1 MRKNIAS
8 KASPKSSPKERTL
21 KQKFFRTL
29 SFGEGRVRLLIVCC
43 LLVMVSCKARKQ
55 VLVARK
61 ADSSAKSV
69 DNKMSSKLNAI
80 RAKQVNF
87 NTFSGKAKTKLNING
102 NSNDVTLNIRI
113 ERDKRIWVSITAILG
128 VEAARAL
135 ITPDSILL
143 INRLQGVYL
152 RKPFSYVYKYAST
165 QVNYKTLE
173 SLLIGNAVPEL
184 LNEKAEL
191 TNADGNTTLS
201 GSLQDLLYKL
211 VLGAD
216 LKVTQTNLSNQ
227 SAGQSLQVINNSFIQ
242 ATNRVMPSQIDIA
255 SVVKDKKIQVN
266 LHYTKADFD
275 VQQEY
280 PFNIPANYEP
290 AK

>member
-1 MRKNIAS
+1 MKKNILN
-8 KASPKSSPKERTL
+8 K
-21 KQKFFRTL
+21 
-29 SFGEGRVRLLIVCC
+29 LLIACC
-43 LLVMVSCKARKQ
+43 LLAMVSCKARKQ
-55 VLVARK
+55 LIVTRQ
-61 ADSSAKSV
+61 ADSAAKPL
-69 DNKMSSKLNAI
+69 DNVSSKLDAI
-80 RAKQVNF
+80 RAKQVSF
-87 NTFSGKAKTKLNING
+87 NTFAGKAKTKLDING

-113 ERDKRIWVSITAILG
+113 ERDKKIWVSITAIFG

-152 RKPFSYVYKYAST
+152 RKPFSYVYKYASN

-173 SLLIGNAVPEL
+173 SLLIGNAIPEL
-184 LNEKAEL
+184 LNEKAVFIN
-191 TNADGNTTLS
+191 TDGNTMLS
-201 GSLQDLLYKL
+201 GNLQDLLYKL
-211 VLGAD
+211 IVGAD

-227 SAGQSLQVINNSFIQ
+227 NEGQSLQVVNNTFIL

-266 LHYTKADFD
+266 LHYTKADYD
-275 VQQEY
+275 VPQDY
-280 PFNIPANYEP
+280 PFSIPASYEA

>member
-55 VLVARK
+55 VLVARN
-61 ADSSAKSV
+61 ADSSAKPV
-69 DNKMSSKLNAI
+69 DNKLSSKLNAI
-80 RAKQVNF
+80 REKQVNF

-152 RKPFSYVYKYAST
+152 RKPFSYVYKYASS

-184 LNEKAEL
+184 LNEKADL

-216 LKVTQTNLSNQ
+216 LKVTQTNLSNE
-227 SAGQSLQVINNSFIQ
+227 SAGQSLQVVNNSFIQ

-275 VQQEY
+275 VSQEY

>member
-1 MRKNIAS
+1 MI
-8 KASPKSSPKERTL
+8 
-21 KQKFFRTL
+21 
-29 SFGEGRVRLLIVCC
+29 
-43 LLVMVSCKARKQ
+43 SCKARKH
-55 VLVARK
+55 VIVSRK
-61 ADSSAKSV
+61 ADSTAKPL
-69 DNKMSSKLNAI
+69 DNVSSKLDAI
-80 RAKQVNF
+80 KAKQVNF
-87 NTFSGKAKTKLNING
+87 NTFAGRAKTKLDING

-113 ERDKRIWVSITAILG
+113 QRDKKIWVSITAILG

-152 RKPFSYVYKYAST
+152 RKPFSYVYKYASN

-173 SLLIGNAVPEL
+173 SLLIGNAIPEL
-184 LNEKAEL
+184 LNEKADVV
-191 TNADGNTTLS
+191 NADGNTTLS

-211 VLGAD
+211 IVGAD

-227 SAGQSLQVINNSFIQ
+227 NEGQSLQVVNNTFIQ
-242 ATNRVMPSQIDIA
+242 ATNRIMPSEIDIA

-266 LHYTKADFD
+266 LHYTKADYD

-280 PFNIPANYEP
+280 PFSIPASYEA

>member
-1 MRKNIAS
+1 MKKNILN
-8 KASPKSSPKERTL
+8 K
-21 KQKFFRTL
+21 
-29 SFGEGRVRLLIVCC
+29 LLIVCC

-61 ADSSAKSV
+61 SDSAAKPL
-69 DNKMSSKLNAI
+69 DNNVSSKLDAI

-87 NTFSGKAKTKLNING
+87 NTFAGRAKTKLDING

-113 ERDKRIWVSITAILG
+113 ERDKKIWVSITAIFG

-152 RKPFSYVYKYAST
+152 RKPFSYVYKYASS

-173 SLLIGNAVPEL
+173 SLLIGNAIPEL
-184 LNEKAEL
+184 LNDKAEFVA
-191 TNADGNTTLS
+191 ADGNTTLS
-201 GSLQDLLYKL
+201 GNLQDLLYKL
-211 VLGAD
+211 IVGAD

-227 SAGQSLQVINNSFIQ
+227 NEGQSLQVINNTFIQ
-242 ATNRVMPSQIDIA
+242 ATNRVMPSEIDIA

-266 LHYTKADFD
+266 LHYTKTDFD
-275 VQQEY
+275 VQQDY
-280 PFNIPANYEP
+280 PFNIPASYEP

>member
-55 VLVARK
+55 VLVARN
-61 ADSSAKSV
+61 ADSSAKPV
-69 DNKMSSKLNAI
+69 DNKLSSKLNAI
-80 RAKQVNF
+80 REKQVNF

-152 RKPFSYVYKYAST
+152 RKPFSYVYKYASS

-216 LKVTQTNLSNQ
+216 LKVTQTNLSNE
-227 SAGQSLQVINNSFIQ
+227 SAGQSLQVVNNSFIQ

-275 VQQEY
+275 VSQEY

>member
-1 MRKNIAS
+1 
-8 KASPKSSPKERTL
+8 
-21 KQKFFRTL
+21 
-29 SFGEGRVRLLIVCC
+29 
-43 LLVMVSCKARKQ
+43 MVSCKARKQ
-55 VLVARK
+55 VTVVRK
-61 ADSSAKSV
+61 ADSTAKPL
-69 DNKMSSKLNAI
+69 DNVSSKLDAI

-87 NTFSGKAKTKLNING
+87 NTFAGRAKTKLDING

-152 RKPFSYVYKYAST
+152 RKPFSYVYKYASN

-173 SLLIGNAVPEL
+173 SLLIGNAIPEL
-184 LNEKAEL
+184 LNEKADVV
-191 TNADGNTTLS
+191 NADGNTTLS

-211 VLGAD
+211 IVGAD

-227 SAGQSLQVINNSFIQ
+227 NERQSLQVVNNTFIQ
-242 ATNRVMPSQIDIA
+242 ATNRIMPSQIDIA

-266 LHYTKADFD
+266 LHYTKADYD

-280 PFNIPANYEP
+280 PFSIPASYEA

>member
-1 MRKNIAS
+1 MKKNILN
-8 KASPKSSPKERTL
+8 K
-21 KQKFFRTL
+21 
-29 SFGEGRVRLLIVCC
+29 LLIACC
-43 LLVMVSCKARKQ
+43 LLAMVSCKARKQ
-55 VLVARK
+55 VTVIRK
-61 ADSSAKSV
+61 ADSAAKPL
-69 DNKMSSKLNAI
+69 DNVSSKLDAI

-87 NTFSGKAKTKLNING
+87 NTFAGRAKTKLDING

-113 ERDKRIWVSITAILG
+113 ERDKKIWVSITAILG

-173 SLLIGNAVPEL
+173 SLLIGNAIPEL
-184 LNEKAEL
+184 LNEKADVV
-191 TNADGNTTLS
+191 NADGNTTLS

-211 VLGAD
+211 IVGAD

-227 SAGQSLQVINNSFIQ
+227 NEGQSLQVVNNTFIQ
-242 ATNRVMPSQIDIA
+242 ATNRIMPSEIDIA

-266 LHYTKADFD
+266 LHYTKADYD

-280 PFNIPANYEP
+280 PFSIPASYEA

>member
-1 MRKNIAS
+1 MK
-8 KASPKSSPKERTL
+8 KSTL
-21 KQKFFRTL
+21 N
-29 SFGEGRVRLLIVCC
+29 RLLIACC
-43 LLVMVSCKARKQ
+43 LLTLVSCAAKKH

-61 ADSSAKSV
+61 ADSAAKPL
-69 DNKMSSKLNAI
+69 DNKKSSKLEAI

-87 NTFSGKAKTKLNING
+87 NTFAGKAKTKLSIGN

-113 ERDKRIWVSITAILG
+113 EHDKKIWVSITAILG

-152 RKPFSYVYKYAST
+152 RKPFSYVYKFASPE
-165 QVNYKTLE
+165 VNYKTLE
-173 SLLIGNAVPEL
+173 SLLIGNAIPEL
-184 LNEKAEL
+184 LTE
-191 TNADGNTTLS
+191 NADFADTNGSTAISGNLHE
-201 GSLQDLLYKL
+201 LLYKL
-211 VLGAD
+211 LIGAD
-216 LKVTQTNLSNQ
+216 FKVTQTNLSNESQ
-227 SAGQSLQVINNSFIQ
+227 GQSLQVVNNTFIQ

-280 PFNIPANYEP
+280 PFSIPSGYEP
-290 AK
+290 GK

>member
-1 MRKNIAS
+1 MKKNILN
-8 KASPKSSPKERTL
+8 K
-21 KQKFFRTL
+21 
-29 SFGEGRVRLLIVCC
+29 LLIACC
-43 LLVMVSCKARKQ
+43 LLAMVSCKARKH
-55 VLVARK
+55 VIVSRK
-61 ADSSAKSV
+61 ADSAAKPL
-69 DNKMSSKLNAI
+69 DNVSSKLDAI
-80 RAKQVNF
+80 RAKQVSF
-87 NTFSGKAKTKLNING
+87 NTFAGRARTRLDING

-113 ERDKRIWVSITAILG
+113 ERDKKIWVSITAILG

-152 RKPFSYVYKYAST
+152 RKPFSYVYKYASN

-173 SLLIGNAVPEL
+173 SLLIGNAIPEL
-184 LNEKAEL
+184 LNEKADVV
-191 TNADGNTTLS
+191 NADGNTTLS

-211 VLGAD
+211 IVGAD

-227 SAGQSLQVINNSFIQ
+227 NEGQSLQVVNNTFIQ
-242 ATNRVMPSQIDIA
+242 ATNRIMPSEIDIA

-266 LHYTKADFD
+266 LHYTKADYD

-280 PFNIPANYEP
+280 PFSIPASYEA

>member
-1 MRKNIAS
+1 
-8 KASPKSSPKERTL
+8 
-21 KQKFFRTL
+21 
-29 SFGEGRVRLLIVCC
+29 
-43 LLVMVSCKARKQ
+43 MVSCKARKQ
-55 VLVARK
+55 VIVSRK
-61 ADSSAKSV
+61 ADSAAKPL
-69 DNKMSSKLNAI
+69 DNVSSKLDAI
-80 RAKQVNF
+80 KAKQVNF
-87 NTFSGKAKTKLNING
+87 NTFAGRAKTKLDING

-113 ERDKRIWVSITAILG
+113 QRDKKIWVSITAILG

-152 RKPFSYVYKYAST
+152 RKPFSYVYKYASN

-173 SLLIGNAVPEL
+173 SLLIGNAIPEL
-184 LNEKAEL
+184 LNEKADVV
-191 TNADGNTTLS
+191 NADGNTTLS

-211 VLGAD
+211 IVGAD

-227 SAGQSLQVINNSFIQ
+227 NEGQSLQVVNNTFIQ
-242 ATNRVMPSQIDIA
+242 ATNRIMPSEIDIA

-266 LHYTKADFD
+266 LHYTKADYD

-280 PFNIPANYEP
+280 PFSIPASYEA